1 MDRQRINTDTLLE
14 IIQTRM
20 KSNDNNP
27 TLGVYYLTYTLHYLS
42 LKSTR
47 NAINEN
53 AKRLENKMNKVVA
66 MFKAD
71 IEIDL
76 KELVKEP
83 HDTIDMSEITAEL
96 KKKFENVVNLTD
108 IGEVALQ
115 NLDFQGLKVTPT
127 NN

>member
-1 MDRQRINTDTLLE
+1 M
-14 IIQTRM
+14 
-20 KSNDNNP
+20 
-27 TLGVYYLTYTLHYLS
+27 TYTLHYLS
-42 LKSTR
+42 LKSMR

-53 AKRLENKMNKVVA
+53 AKRLENKMSKVVA

-115 NLDFQGLKVTPT
+115 NLDFQGLKAVPT